1 MKYPLLSLGQL
12 TKIRTGKLD
21 ANAANENGAYPF
33 FTCAVKPLLINT
45 AAFDCKAV
53 LVAGNGDLNVKYY
66 EGKFNAYQRTY
77 VIECLDE
84 SKLFPKYLYLF
95 LDKYV
100 AKLREQAIG
109 GVIKYIK
116 LENLSDAKIPLLPL
130 ADQKRIA
137 EILDKASEIK
147 AKREQAI
154 AKLDELAQ
162 STFFEMFGD
171 VKNKV
176 TLKSICDL
184 ITDGTHYTPTYA
196 DNGYVFLSAKNVT
209 SRHIDWV
216 NVKYIG
222 EELHCELQ
230 KRVSPKLGDVLLAK
244 NGTTG
249 VAAIVNEDVIFD
261 IYVSLALLRPSKNIL
276 TTYLHAALNSVEV
289 KRQFNAALKGVGVP
303 NLHLVEIRNA
313 LIPLPSLDEQKVFE
327 VKLKKMNLMRTKI
340 EEQYRDIA
348 TTIASLQHQ
357 AFTSGFNA

>member
-45 AAFDCKAV
+45 AAFDCKAI

-84 SKLFPKYLYLF
+84 SKLFPKYLYLY

-137 EILDKASEIK
+137 TILDKAAEIK

-162 STFFEMFGD
+162 GTFINIFGNPFAAKTE
-171 VKNKV
+171 VVALGEVAEIIMGQSPVGTSYNREG
-176 TLKSICDL
+176 IGAPL
-184 ITDGTHYTPTYA
+184 INGPTEYGETYPTA
-196 DNGYVFLSAKNVT
+196 QQWTTKPTKFCEVGDILFCVRGATAGKLNLSND
-209 SRHIDWV
+209 R
-216 NVKYIG
+216 YCIG
-222 EELHCELQ
+222 
-230 KRVSPKLGDVLLAK
+230 R
-244 NGTTG
+244 G
-249 VAAIVNEDVIFD
+249 VAALRAKKDACINNEF
-261 IYVSLALLRPSKNIL
+261 LHALLAQYYSYFQQKGTGSTFINISKDDLFELPIPRATKEKAVFFKTFVDRYVDLKNNL
-276 TTYLHAALNSVEV
+276 KNSL
-289 KRQFNAALKGVGVP
+289 RIDA
-303 NLHLVEIRNA
+303 
-313 LIPLPSLDEQKVFE
+313 
-327 VKLKKMNLMRTKI
+327 NLM
-340 EEQYRDIA
+340 
-348 TTIASLQHQ
+348 ASLQHQ
-357 AFTSGFNA
+357 GFTKGFNA